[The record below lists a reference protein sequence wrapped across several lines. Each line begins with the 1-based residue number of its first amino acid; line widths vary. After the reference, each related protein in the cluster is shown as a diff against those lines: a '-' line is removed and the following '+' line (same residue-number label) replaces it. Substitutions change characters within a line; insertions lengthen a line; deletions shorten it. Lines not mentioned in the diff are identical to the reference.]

1 MGRLDGKVAIIT
13 GAGSGIGRASALLF
27 AQEGAQVVVA
37 DLSESAGMETLGLV
51 QAAGGG
57 ALFAATDVR
66 REAQVEAMVKQAVA
80 AFGQVNILYNNAAI
94 EIRGSATQLSEAQ
107 WDATMGANVKG
118 SWLCSKY
125 AIPEMQKVGGGV
137 IINSAST
144 LSYRVADERAA
155 YVASKGAILQL
166 TRSLAMDYSKDN
178 IRANCLVIG
187 PIDTP
192 LLAQSMAD
200 SGDAQGVMDWPA
212 GLGRPLHPPDLSRL
226 RGSQTAEG
234 VVIRLVPV
242 VRHGTRAQKSRWRNE
257 IFDKRQEKR
266 YSSCCKQQ
274 IVNSHTIIRCELEGR
289 MYSFFFH
296 VTAYSNVFT
305 RAPSVANV
313 DVNHQVVPGRFG
325 KRCRRSLSID

>member
-27 AQEGAQVVVA
+27 AQEGAKVVVA
-37 DLSESAGMETLGLV
+37 DLSESAGMETV
-51 QAAGGG
+51 AQVRAAGGD

-66 REAQVEAMVKQAVA
+66 REAQVEAMVNQAVA
-80 AFGQVNILYNNAAI
+80 AFGKVDILYNNAAI
-94 EIRGSATQLSEAQ
+94 EIRGSATQLSEAD
-107 WDATMGANVKG
+107 WDATMGTNVKG

-192 LLAQSMAD
+192 LLSQSMAD
-200 SGDAQGVMDWPA
+200 SGDAQGVMDWLLDASLLGHLGDPA
-212 GLGRPLHPPDLSRL
+212 EVAKVALFLCTPEASFMVGGPI
-226 RGSQTAEG
+226 
-234 VVIRLVPV
+234 VVDGGMLA
-242 VRHGTRAQKSRWRNE
+242 H
-257 IFDKRQEKR
+257 
-266 YSSCCKQQ
+266 
-274 IVNSHTIIRCELEGR
+274 
-289 MYSFFFH
+289 
-296 VTAYSNVFT
+296 
-305 RAPSVANV
+305 
-313 DVNHQVVPGRFG
+313 
-325 KRCRRSLSID
+325 